1 MGRSAARRWVSIL
14 MCGAVVLAVL
24 ASCTARAPS
33 PRSSLPAQRAEPLAP
48 RQPPV
53 PPSEATAPSPTISP
67 PQAPPPSARGQAQRT
82 RPHASEDGRQRTHPS
97 ADIARSVQ
105 PAGRGGLV
113 ALDFDHADITAG
125 VQTVSEILGV
135 NYILAP
141 GVPGTVAR
149 PTPRQPSGGGL
160 VGGFRGIPRVPG
172 FSPSPD

>member
-14 MCGAVVLAVL
+14 VCGAVVLAVL
-24 ASCTARAPS
+24 ASCTASARSRGS
-33 PRSSLPAQRAEPLAP
+33 PLPAARADPLAP

-113 ALDFDHADITAG
+113 ALDFDHADITAVG
-125 VQTVSEILGV
+125 PTGSEILGV
-135 NYILAP
+135 NYIPAP
-141 GVPGTVAR
+141 DGQGTGTVR
-149 PTPRQPSGGGL
+149 TIGPLS
-160 VGGFRGIPRVPG
+160 RGDLFYV
-172 FSPSPD
+172 

>member
-14 MCGAVVLAVL
+14 VCGAVVLAVL
-24 ASCTARAPS
+24 ASCTASARSRGS
-33 PRSSLPAQRAEPLAP
+33 PLPAARADPLAP

-125 VQTVSEILGV
+125 VQTVRGSLRV
-135 NYILAP
+135 HYIPAP
-141 GVPGTVAR
+141 DLPGTADLRTHR
-149 PTPRQPSGGGL
+149 PLPRGDPFGGL
-160 VGGFRGIPRVPG
+160 P
-172 FSPSPD
+172 

>member
-14 MCGAVVLAVL
+14 VCGAVVLAVL

-67 PQAPPPSARGQAQRT
+67 PQAPPPSAREQAQRT
-82 RPHASEDGRQRTHPS
+82 RPQASDDGRQRTRQS
-97 ADIARSVQ
+97 ADIARSLQ

-113 ALDFDHADITAG
+113 ALDFDHADITAAG
-125 VQTVSEILGV
+125 RLEGKSIRINSRHVEGAYAVVWVDKHHAAEHWDDRLDRADSTSKASQL
-135 NYILAP
+135 
-141 GVPGTVAR
+141 
-149 PTPRQPSGGGL
+149 
-160 VGGFRGIPRVPG
+160 
-172 FSPSPD
+172 